1 MRENTKGFLMVNTV
15 NSLSTIVKSTAL
27 LPKAQKNPVKQIANE
42 QQSDVCS
49 SQSSNAAR
57 AMALGGINFAKT
69 SEKVPE
75 VNYTEGIKA
84 TVLDETTGDEVNKWW
99 RDEMNYPN
107 PPYLP
112 KSKVQHIKLDED
124 TKFVRVYDG
133 ENSGMYGGWIMKE
146 SDVAGLTPE
155 QIKDKYALP
164 QKPIKVC
171 DVTLPKGTELRTG
184 ITNPLKG
191 WGKGGGVQFDLMG
204 QRIGVFDNERLIENN
219 NKAENT
225 DTTQ

>member
-1 MRENTKGFLMVNTV
+1 MREKLKGFLMVNTV
-15 NSLSTIVKSTAL
+15 NSVNTIVKSTAL
-27 LPKAQKNPVKQIANE
+27 LPQAQKNSVKTIAGN
-42 QQSDVCS
+42 QQNDVCS
-49 SQSSNAAR
+49 SNCSSAAR
-57 AMALGGINFAKT
+57 AMALGGINFCKT
-69 SEKVPE
+69 PEKVQE
-75 VNYTEGIKA
+75 VNYTKGIKA

-204 QRIGVFDNERLIENN
+204 QRIGVFDNERLIDNEG
-219 NKAENT
+219 AT
-225 DTTQ
+225 DST

>member
-1 MRENTKGFLMVNTV
+1 MVNNL
-15 NSLSTIVKSTAL
+15 NSVSTIVKSTAL
-27 LPKAQKNPVKQIANE
+27 LPKSNKNSVKCIASE
-42 QQSDVCS
+42 QQNEVCS
-49 SQSSNAAR
+49 SKSSEAAR
-57 AMALGGINFAKT
+57 AMALGGINFTKT
-69 SEKVPE
+69 HEKNTE
-75 VNYTEGIKA
+75 VNYIEGINA
-84 TVLDETTGDEVNKWW
+84 TVMDETTGDEVNKWW

-155 QIKDKYALP
+155 EIKDKYALP
-164 QKPIKVC
+164 QKPLKVC

-184 ITNPLKG
+184 ITNPLEG